1 MQPIDSE
8 LARETSEQII
18 EAVKEGRCDVMD
30 WEGPVSA
37 WGAE

>member
-8 LARETSEQII
+8 LARETGEQII
-18 EAVKEGRCDVMD
+18 EAVKEGRRDVMD
-30 WEGPVSA
+30 WDDPVSA

>member
-8 LARETSEQII
+8 LAREAGEQII
-18 EAVKEGRCDVMD
+18 EAVKEGRRDVMD
-30 WEGPVSA
+30 LECPVSG